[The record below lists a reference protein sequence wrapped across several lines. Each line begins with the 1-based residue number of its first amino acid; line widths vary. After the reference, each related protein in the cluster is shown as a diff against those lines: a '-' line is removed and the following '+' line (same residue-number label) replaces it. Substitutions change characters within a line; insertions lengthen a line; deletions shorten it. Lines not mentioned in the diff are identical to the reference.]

1 MNFMDIASIR
11 KEYLQGGLR
20 RCQMPDDP
28 LVVFEEWLGEAVEA
42 RLVEPTAMVVATVS
56 QECRPSTRT
65 VL

>member
-42 RLVEPTAMVVATVS
+42 RLV
-56 QECRPSTRT
+56 
-65 VL
+65 